1 MGVAAT
7 APSAGRIGIQGPVAD
22 APRDSIFPATNGAP
36 ALILDAVVKRYSKDV
51 VVGPV
56 SLQVGAG
63 EFLSLLGPSGCGK
76 TTLLRSIAGFET
88 IAAGRILVSGRDI
101 SSLPAHKRGVGLV
114 FQNYALFPH
123 LSVFDN
129 IAFGLRLRSW
139 RPDAIAQKTAGALA
153 MVGLAGVE
161 KRTPGELSG
170 GQQQRVAIARSLV
183 LEPELLLLD
192 EPLSNLDFKLRVQMR
207 YELRQ
212 IQRRVGMT
220 FVYVTH
226 DQTEALSLSDRI
238 VVLSRGRIAQEGTPV
253 EIYGAPR
260 TRFVADFIGTTNM
273 LPATVER
280 LNGDGTLVA
289 RMAGGPSFT
298 GHSRATRRV
307 GEAVSVCIRPECL
320 ALARGDEAD
329 SNMLSGHVVTE
340 TFCGDR
346 TEIRVAIGEGQ
357 GGQTVLYYQ
366 TGRQPVPPTPRLACA
381 IADTVILGDE

>member
-1 MGVAAT
+1 MGVADTAPPVGRIGT
-7 APSAGRIGIQGPVAD
+7 QDRAAGAPSASA
-22 APRDSIFPATNGAP
+22 SPATKGAP
-36 ALILDAVVKRYSKDV
+36 ALILEAVVKRYSKDV

-56 SLQVGAG
+56 SLSVAAG

-88 IAAGRILVSGRDI
+88 VASGKILVGGRDI
-101 SSLPAHKRGVGLV
+101 TFLPAHRRGVGLV

-123 LSVFDN
+123 LSIFDN
-129 IAFGLRLRSW
+129 IAFGLRLRKW
-139 RPDAIAQKTAGALA
+139 RPDAIAQKVAGALE

-212 IQRRVGMT
+212 IQRRAGMT

-238 VVLSRGRIAQEGTPV
+238 IVLSNGRIAQEGTPA

-273 LPATVER
+273 LPATIER

-289 RMAGGPSFT
+289 RMADGPSFT
-298 GHSRATRRV
+298 GHSRAARRI
-307 GEAVSVCIRPECL
+307 GEAVSVCIRPECV
-320 ALARGDEAD
+320 ALAPGDEAD
-329 SNMLSGHVVTE
+329 SNILSGRVVSE

-346 TEIRVAIGEGQ
+346 TEVRVEIGEGQ
-357 GGQTVLYYQ
+357 GRQIVVYYQ
-366 TGRQPVPPTPRLACA
+366 TGRQPVPPAPRLACA